1 MTTICPKQ
9 IRWIV
14 TGLMLGLLLGS
25 LDQTIVSTAM
35 PHVIAELNGFSL
47 YSWVFTI
54 YMLTSTT
61 AVPIFG
67 KLADLFGRR
76 LVYLIG
82 MGLFLIGSAL
92 CGLSQDMTQLIIF
105 RAIQGIGAGALM
117 PIAMTIIG
125 DIFPP
130 DRRGKMQGIFGAVFG
145 LSSVIGPAVG
155 GFIVDHLAWQWIFY
169 INLPFGI
176 FAAIILSIALKES
189 KSAEK
194 KSIDWGGASTLTGAV
209 VAFLLAIEMGGSGSS
224 EGGMKHYAWS
234 SPQIIGLFSTSL
246 ILILLF
252 LWIESKVKEPI
263 IPLKL
268 FSVRAISV
276 SSIVG
281 FMMGMGMFG
290 AITYI
295 PLFSQAVIG
304 TSASNSGYILTPL
317 MLSLI
322 LSSIIGGRLITK
334 VSYRSIVLT
343 SMTVMTIGYV
353 LMSQMNIHTSSFEL
367 IFYMI
372 IVGIGMGALMPVLTI
387 AAQSAVGHDLRGVA
401 TSTTQF
407 TRSIGGTVGVA
418 IMGVMMSSRMTSGIT
433 GIQNE
438 FKDIPVDQLSQLA
451 NPQALLQ
458 PEVKG
463 QIPAKLL
470 EALQNIL
477 SEAVTSVFVIGIVVI
492 LIGLISSIFY
502 GKLRMPKR
510 EEGKTPVK
518 AELDMN

>member
-1 MTTICPKQ
+1 MSPRQ

-35 PHVIAELNGFSL
+35 PHVIAELNGFNL

-82 MGLFLIGSAL
+82 MALFLVGSAL
-92 CGLSQDMTQLIIF
+92 CGLSHDMTQLIVF

-145 LSSVIGPAVG
+145 LSSVLGPAVG

-176 FAAIILSIALKES
+176 FAAIILSVSLKES
-189 KSAEK
+189 KSTEK
-194 KSIDWGGASTLTGAV
+194 KSIDWGGAATLTGAV
-209 VAFLLAIEMGGSGSS
+209 VAFLLAIEMGGSGGTA
-224 EGGMKHYAWS
+224 EGGMTKYAWD
-234 SPQIIGLFSTSL
+234 SPQILGLFGASIVL
-246 ILILLF
+246 ILAF
-252 LWIESKVKEPI
+252 LWIERIVKEPI

-276 SSIVG
+276 SSVVG

-334 VSYRSIVLT
+334 VSYRSIVVT
-343 SMTVMTIGYV
+343 AMAVMTVGYFF
-353 LMSQMNIHTSSFEL
+353 MSQMSVNTSSFEL
-367 IFYMI
+367 ILYMI
-372 IVGIGMGALMPVLTI
+372 VVGGGMGALMPVLTI

-418 IMGVMMSSRMTSGIT
+418 IMGVIMSSKMTSGIAD
-433 GIQNE
+433 IRNDFQ
-438 FKDIPVDQLSQLA
+438 DIPADQFAQLG
-451 NPQALLQ
+451 NPQSLLQ
-458 PEVKG
+458 PEVKA

-470 EALQNIL
+470 SALQNIL
-477 SEAVTSVFVIGIVVI
+477 SDAVTSVFVIGIVVV
-492 LIGLISSIFY
+492 LIGLVAAIFY

-510 EEGKTPVK
+510 AEGAPAVK
-518 AELDMN
+518 VEAEMM